1 MANRQL
7 TSGTLLAGVVAL
19 LSFVPALFGQTA
31 QVTGR
36 VTDQAGAVVP
46 NAAITITN
54 TGTGVVRKTA
64 SSQDGYFTVPLLQ
77 PGLYQISLEMTGFKA
92 IERTGVQL
100 AVDQILRM
108 DFSLE
113 LGSVSDKVQVIA
125 QAETLESETAT
136 LAQLIQGKQILD
148 LPLLGRN
155 PYALAGLAP
164 GVRTSIGMND
174 IPVDM
179 ISTGSVSI
187 NGQRGNQNEY
197 LLDGAPNT
205 GASQNQPI
213 IFANVDSVQE
223 FRVETNAFSAAY
235 GRAAGGIF
243 NVVTKSGTNQVHFSA
258 YEFLRNDKL
267 NANDWFANR
276 GGVNRP
282 PFRFNQFGGTL
293 GLPVVIPHLYNGRN
307 KTFLFVST
315 ELVRFA
321 QGVTFTGTVPD
332 AAMLSGDFSNLRNA
346 AGQKITIYDPRTT
359 AANPTGSG
367 FIRTAF
373 LNNVVPTNRISP
385 MAAAIAKF
393 WPAPNT
399 TGAAFTGVGN
409 YVNTG
414 ANIIDNNTYSV
425 RLDHSF
431 SEKDHFFTRYS
442 YDDTPKISAGPYGQ
456 TNPASPAGGT
466 QDFTRMNAVIEETHI
481 FNPSLIG
488 EFRASF
494 SRFSNFRNPF
504 SDGFDMTTLGFSP
517 GLVAQLAGL
526 RAFPAIS
533 VTGYSVAA
541 SVPNTVQGGP
551 SLGADGMINI
561 GMNNYALQSAIT
573 KTFARHTV
581 KFGGEYRIVRFN
593 ALQTNDSATQFTFAS
608 SFTQGPNPTATTAI
622 AGNAL
627 ATFLL
632 GIPGGVTAP
641 SPALAQQTLYAA
653 GFFQDDWK
661 VTANLT
667 VNLGLRY
674 EVEFPRTD
682 RFNQLTNFDPGA
694 VPPLKTTALNVRGAL
709 TFAGVNGLSRFQAE
723 PDLNNFAPRA
733 GIAWRVT
740 PKTVVRTGGGVFY
753 SSLTGIGSAPN
764 VFGTTG
770 FLSTTNITT
779 SLDGITPVVTLNN
792 PFPDGVNQPT
802 GSSLGPATFLGQTA
816 NFYDRSNRVPL
827 SFQWNLDMQ
836 RELPKSVLLD
846 IGYVG
851 TRGLKLPQD
860 RLINQLPDSA
870 LPLGD
875 ALRQLVPN
883 PFFGQIAIGPLSQ
896 ATVARAQLL
905 RPYPQFQDLTSAANS
920 WGSSN
925 YHALQVK
932 LEKRYSRGFTF
943 LTSYTYSKMM
953 DYSTGVF
960 NGEALGTATGSG
972 VGGIQNWNNL
982 KAEYSPSSLDQTHRL
997 IVNSVYEFP
1006 FFRAQK
1012 GWAGHVLGGWEIGA
1026 IGSFYSGGPLG
1037 ITSTTNN
1044 TFSQGGGQR
1053 PNWNGV
1059 NPALADPTPAQWINP
1074 AVFSNPPAYQFGT
1087 APRTFNS
1094 LRSDSSRQVDLS
1106 LHKNTNLT
1114 ERLKL
1119 QFRAEAFNLANTPR
1133 FAPPNTSFGNAQF
1146 GVVSAMENQSRVL
1159 QFALKLLL

>member
-1 MANRQL
+1 MVNRWL
-7 TSGTLLAGVVAL
+7 TSGRLCAGLVAL
-19 LSFVPALFGQTA
+19 FLFGSVLFGQTA
-31 QVTGR
+31 QITGR

-46 NAAITITN
+46 NALITATN
-54 TGTGVVRKTA
+54 SDTGIVRKA
-64 SSQDGYFTVPLLQ
+64 PSSQDGYFTVPLLQ
-77 PGLYQISLEMTGFKA
+77 PGPYQISLEMTGFKS
-92 IERTGVQL
+92 IVRTGVQL
-100 AVDQILRM
+100 AVDQVLRI
-108 DFSLE
+108 DFALE
-113 LGSVSDKVQVIA
+113 LGSVSEKVQVVA
-125 QAETLESETAT
+125 QAESLESETAT

-174 IPVDM
+174 IAVDM

-223 FRVETNAFSAAY
+223 FRVETNAFRAEY

-243 NVVTKSGTNQVHFSA
+243 NVITKSGTNQLHFSA

-307 KTFLFVST
+307 KTFLFLAT

-332 AAMLSGDFSNLRNA
+332 AALLSGDFSNLKNA
-346 AGQKITIYDPRTT
+346 AGQKITIYDPRST
-359 AANPTGSG
+359 APNPSGSG
-367 FIRTAF
+367 FIRTPF
-373 LNNVVPTNRISP
+373 LNNLIPKDRISP
-385 MAAAIAKF
+385 IAAAIAKF

-399 TGAAFTGVGN
+399 TGAAFTAVGN

-414 ANIIDNNTYSV
+414 ANIINKNTYSV
-425 RLDHSF
+425 RLDHNF
-431 SEKDHFFTRYS
+431 SEQDHFFTRYS

-466 QDFTRMNAVIEETHI
+466 QDFTRMNAVMEETHI
-481 FNPSLIG
+481 FSPSLIG

-504 SDGFDMTTLGFSP
+504 SDGFDMTSLGLSP
-517 GLVAQLAGL
+517 RLVAQLAGL

-533 VTGYSVAA
+533 VTGYTVTA

-551 SLGADGMINI
+551 SLGADGMIAI
-561 GMNNYALQSAIT
+561 GMNNYALQVATT
-573 KTFARHTV
+573 KTFAKHTM
-581 KFGGEYRIVRFN
+581 KLGGEYRIVRFN
-593 ALQTNDSATQFTFAS
+593 ALQTNDSATQFSFAS

-653 GFFQDDWK
+653 GYLQDDWK
-661 VTANLT
+661 ITSNLT

-674 EVEFPRTD
+674 EVELPRTD
-682 RFNQLTNFDPGA
+682 RFNQLTNFDPSG
-694 VPPLKTTALNVRGAL
+694 VPPLKAAGLDLHGVL

-723 PDLNNFAPRA
+723 PDLNNFAPRL
-733 GIAWRVT
+733 GIAWRAT

-779 SLDGITPVVTLNN
+779 SLDGITPVVNLNN

-816 NFYDRSNRVPL
+816 NSYDRSNRVPL
-827 SFQWNLDMQ
+827 SFQWNLDVQ
-836 RELPKSVLLD
+836 RELPRSVLLD
-846 IGYVG
+846 
-851 TRGLKLPQD
+851 
-860 RLINQLPDSA
+860 
-870 LPLGD
+870 LG
-875 ALRQLVPN
+875 
-883 PFFGQIAIGPLSQ
+883 
-896 ATVARAQLL
+896 
-905 RPYPQFQDLTSAANS
+905 
-920 WGSSN
+920 
-925 YHALQVK
+925 
-932 LEKRYSRGFTF
+932 
-943 LTSYTYSKMM
+943 
-953 DYSTGVF
+953 
-960 NGEALGTATGSG
+960 
-972 VGGIQNWNNL
+972 
-982 KAEYSPSSLDQTHRL
+982 
-997 IVNSVYEFP
+997 
-1006 FFRAQK
+1006 
-1012 GWAGHVLGGWEIGA
+1012 
-1026 IGSFYSGGPLG
+1026 
-1037 ITSTTNN
+1037 
-1044 TFSQGGGQR
+1044 
-1053 PNWNGV
+1053 
-1059 NPALADPTPAQWINP
+1059 
-1074 AVFSNPPAYQFGT
+1074 
-1087 APRTFNS
+1087 
-1094 LRSDSSRQVDLS
+1094 
-1106 LHKNTNLT
+1106 
-1114 ERLKL
+1114 
-1119 QFRAEAFNLANTPR
+1119 
-1133 FAPPNTSFGNAQF
+1133 
-1146 GVVSAMENQSRVL
+1146 
-1159 QFALKLLL
+1159 